1 MKARPSPHLV
11 VLVGGNSDEGSL
23 GEDMGAE
30 GSVLGA
36 KAVVL
41 IRLHDVEPGLVFV
54 HGVQDG
60 LGWGEREQSPRSAP
74 PPPPPCKTLHFSP
87 ERKKKDKKKHPN
99 SL

>member
-54 HGVQDG
+54 HGVQDD
-60 LGWGEREQSPRSAP
+60 LGMGRRRGETMGMEGAQLGAFPSHT
-74 PPPPPCKTLHFSP
+74 TL
-87 ERKKKDKKKHPN
+87 
-99 SL
+99 